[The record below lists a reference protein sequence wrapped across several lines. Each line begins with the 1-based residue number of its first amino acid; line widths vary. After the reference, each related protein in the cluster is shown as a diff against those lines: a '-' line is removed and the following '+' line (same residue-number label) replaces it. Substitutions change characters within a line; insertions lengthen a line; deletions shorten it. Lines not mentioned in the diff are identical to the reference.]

1 MAADQ
6 FPSCVHWGWVAVFC
20 LLAGALFY
28 ALLLIPDAPP
38 PPVQGAGQ
46 EPFVWNHDAYW
57 HELEAQFV
65 HAKSADRAALA
76 APIAELQAAIER
88 RLDALGTADLPVSA
102 PVFDAL
108 EADFFRLAPMVAAS
122 PDHLP
127 GFLHTFVRMRSLV
140 KRRSEHWPVEARET
154 RVRLYRLI
162 YGGRAAIEEAMLQA
176 PRDQLPAL
184 LAGEDEPSAT
194 PAAVVRGVTL
204 HSGDILVSR
213 GAVATSALI
222 ARGNDFPG
230 NFSHVALVHV
240 EAGTGEI
247 SVIDSHIECGVTIG
261 PIENYL
267 RQTKL
272 RILVL
277 RLRADLPALRADPQ
291 LPHRAAARASAE
303 AMRRH
308 IPYDF
313 SMDFKDPT
321 RQFCSEVASAA
332 YRLEGV
338 KLWMGMSH
346 LSTPGVIAWLSAL
359 GVRHFETQEPSDLE
373 YDPQLRVVAEW
384 RDPETLFQDHAD
396 NAVIDVML
404 EAAEQGEPL
413 SFNPYLLPLARVL
426 KAYSVVKNWLGA
438 VGPVPE
444 GMSATTALR
453 VHRLRKRHA
462 AIKARL
468 FEGVERFKAER
479 GYTPPYWTLV
489 SMARV
494 AARNGFGAPSTR

>member
-1 MAADQ
+1 
-6 FPSCVHWGWVAVFC
+6 
-20 LLAGALFY
+20 
-28 ALLLIPDAPP
+28 
-38 PPVQGAGQ
+38 
-46 EPFVWNHDAYW
+46 
-57 HELEAQFV
+57 
-65 HAKSADRAALA
+65 
-76 APIAELQAAIER
+76 
-88 RLDALGTADLPVSA
+88 
-102 PVFDAL
+102 
-108 EADFFRLAPMVAAS
+108 
-122 PDHLP
+122 
-127 GFLHTFVRMRSLV
+127 
-140 KRRSEHWPVEARET
+140 
-154 RVRLYRLI
+154 
-162 YGGRAAIEEAMLQA
+162 
-176 PRDQLPAL
+176 
-184 LAGEDEPSAT
+184 
-194 PAAVVRGVTL
+194 
-204 HSGDILVSR
+204 
-213 GAVATSALI
+213 
-222 ARGNDFPG
+222 
-230 NFSHVALVHV
+230 
-240 EAGTGEI
+240 
-247 SVIDSHIECGVTIG
+247 
-261 PIENYL
+261 
-267 RQTKL
+267 
-272 RILVL
+272 
-277 RLRADLPALRADPQ
+277 
-291 LPHRAAARASAE
+291 
-303 AMRRH
+303 
-308 IPYDF
+308 
-313 SMDFKDPT
+313 MDFKDPT

-468 FEGVERFKAER
+468 FEGVERFKTER